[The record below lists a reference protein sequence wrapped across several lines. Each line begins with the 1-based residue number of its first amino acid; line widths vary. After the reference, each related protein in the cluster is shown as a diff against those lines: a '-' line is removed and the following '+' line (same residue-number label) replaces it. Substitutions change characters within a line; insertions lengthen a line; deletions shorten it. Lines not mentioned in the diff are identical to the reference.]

1 MYYYGSDIV
10 NLFSTY
16 NKQVPEKN
24 LNYTVIYELE
34 YYKILE
40 LLYSSQLNYG
50 GGWTFMQGTSDLDI

>member
-16 NKQVPEKN
+16 NKQAPERN

-34 YYKILE
+34 YNRILE
-40 LLYSSQLNYG
+40 LLSLNYG
-50 GGWTFMQGTSDLDI
+50 GWIFMPGTSDLDI

>member
-16 NKQVPEKN
+16 NKQVPERN
-24 LNYTVIYELE
+24 LSYTVIYELE

-40 LLYSSQLNYG
+40 LLYSCHLNY
-50 GGWTFMQGTSDLDI
+50 GGWTFMLGTSDLDI